1 MGSEQQPGNDGESP
15 VPVTAETQQYPSG
28 ACGGAAG
35 QMHGAGFVH
44 P

>member
-15 VPVTAETQQYPSG
+15 VPVTTETQQYPSG

-35 QMHGAGFVH
+35 QTHGAGFVH
-44 P
+44 Q